1 MVKYFWV
8 MMHMENKRILIVD
21 DDRHIRELLDLYLVS
36 AGFETAACGDAR
48 CALDQ
53 LRMQTFDLVLLDVM
67 LPDMGG
73 FELCRAIKDRQDIPV
88 VMITARDMLNDKIR
102 GFNSGA
108 DDYIVK
114 PFEPAEVIAR
124 VQARLRQPKAA
135 AQPEA
140 EVLSVG
146 SVTVD
151 LKAYDVRKG
160 GAPVDLKPKEVQL
173 LHYLLR
179 NKNIVLSRDTLLQK
193 VWNYEFTGDT
203 RTVDVHIK
211 TLRQKL
217 LDENEPWDIKTVWGV
232 GYKLEER

>member
-1 MVKYFWV
+1 MS
-8 MMHMENKRILIVD
+8 MEAKRVLIVD
-21 DDRHIRELLDLYLVS
+21 DDRHICELLELYLVS
-36 AGFETAACGDAR
+36 AGFAATMCGDAH
-48 CALDQ
+48 CALEK
-53 LRMQTFDLVLLDVM
+53 LRTERFDLVLLDVM

-73 FELCRAIKDRQDIPV
+73 FELCRAIKERQDMPV
-88 VMITARDMLNDKIR
+88 IMITARDMLNDKIR

-124 VQARLRQPKAA
+124 VNARLRKPK
-135 AQPEA
+135 PEK
-140 EVLSVG
+140 EPEPDTLSIG
-146 SVTVD
+146 NITVD
-151 LKAYDVRKG
+151 LKAYDVRKSG
-160 GAPVDLKPKEVQL
+160 VSVDLKPKEVQL
-173 LHYLLR
+173 LHFLLR

-193 VWNYEFTGDT
+193 VWNYEFAGDT

-217 LDENEPWDIKTVWGV
+217 HDENEPWDIKTVWGV

>member
-1 MVKYFWV
+1 M
-8 MMHMENKRILIVD
+8 
-21 DDRHIRELLDLYLVS
+21 
-36 AGFETAACGDAR
+36 CGDAR
-48 CALDQ
+48 CALDI
-53 LRMQTFDLVLLDVM
+53 LRTEGFDLVLLDVT

-73 FELCRAIKDRQDIPV
+73 FDVCRAIKERQDIPV

-124 VQARLRQPKAA
+124 VQARLRQPKTAKA
-135 AQPEA
+135 PEP
-140 EVLSVG
+140 ELLSIG

-160 GAPVDLKPKEVQL
+160 GVPVNLKPKEVQL
-173 LHYLLR
+173 LHYLLHNR
-179 NKNIVLSRDTLLQK
+179 NIVLSRDTLLQK

>member
-1 MVKYFWV
+1 MY
-8 MMHMENKRILIVD
+8 MESKRVLVVD
-21 DDRHIRELLDLYLVS
+21 DDRHICELLELYLMN
-36 AGFETAACGDAR
+36 AGFETALCSDAR
-48 CALDQ
+48 CALDM
-53 LRMQTFDLVLLDVM
+53 LRTESFDLVLLDVM

-73 FELCRAIKDRQDIPV
+73 FELCRAVKERQDIPV

-124 VQARLRQPKAA
+124 VNARLRRPGREKAPDDTA
-135 AQPEA
+135 
-140 EVLSVG
+140 LSIG
-146 SVTVD
+146 NVTVD

-160 GAPVDLKPKEVQL
+160 GVPVDLKPKEVQL

-203 RTVDVHIK
+203 RTVDVHVK
-211 TLRQKL
+211 VAAPEAARRKRALGHQNRLGRGLQA
-217 LDENEPWDIKTVWGV
+217 
-232 GYKLEER
+232 

>member
-1 MVKYFWV
+1 
-8 MMHMENKRILIVD
+8 MEAKRVLIVD
-21 DDRHIRELLDLYLVS
+21 DDRHIRELLELYLIS
-36 AGFETAACGDAR
+36 AGFTATMCGDAYS
-48 CALDQ
+48 ALEK
-53 LRMQTFDLVLLDVM
+53 LRTESFDIVLLDVM

-73 FELCRAIKDRQDIPV
+73 FDLCRTIKERQDIPV
-88 VMITARDMLNDKIR
+88 VMITARDMLGDKIR

-124 VQARLRQPKAA
+124 VNARLRKPK
-135 AQPEA
+135 PEKEPGA
-140 EVLSVG
+140 DTLSIG

-151 LKAYDVRKG
+151 LNAYDVRKHG
-160 GAPVDLKPKEVQL
+160 VPVDMKPKEVQL
-173 LHYLLR
+173 LHFLLR
-179 NKNIVLSRDTLLQK
+179 NRNIVLSRDTLLLK
-193 VWNYEFTGDT
+193 VWNYEFAGDT

>member
-1 MVKYFWV
+1 
-8 MMHMENKRILIVD
+8 MESKRILIVD
-21 DDRHIRELLDLYLVS
+21 DDRHIRELLELYLMS
-36 AGFETAACGDAR
+36 SGFETAMCGDAH
-48 CALDQ
+48 CALEKLQ
-53 LRMQTFDLVLLDVM
+53 LETFDLVLLDVM

-73 FELCRAIKDRQDIPV
+73 FELCRAIKERQDIPV

-124 VQARLRQPKAA
+124 VQARLRQTRQTK
-135 AQPEA
+135 QPEA
-140 EVLSVG
+140 ESLSIG

-160 GAPVDLKPKEVQL
+160 GIPVDLKPKEVQL
-173 LHYLLR
+173 LYYLLR

-193 VWNYEFTGDT
+193 VWNYEFAGDT

>member
-1 MVKYFWV
+1 
-8 MMHMENKRILIVD
+8 MENKRILVVD
-21 DDRHIRELLDLYLVS
+21 DDRHICELLELYLVS
-36 AGFETAACGDAR
+36 AGFETALCGDAYG
-48 CALDQ
+48 ALEK
-53 LRMQTFDLVLLDVM
+53 LRTGSFDLVLLDVS

-88 VMITARDMLNDKIR
+88 VMITARDMLGDKIR

-124 VQARLRQPKAA
+124 VNARLRQPKREKE
-135 AQPEA
+135 PGEM
-140 EVLSVG
+140 LSIG

-151 LKAYDVRKG
+151 LKAYDVRKNG
-160 GAPVDLKPKEVQL
+160 VPVGLKPREVQL
-173 LHYLLR
+173 LHYLLL
-179 NKNIVLSRDTLLQK
+179 NKGIVLSRDTLLQK
-193 VWNYEFTGDT
+193 VWNYEFAGDT

-211 TLRQKL
+211 SLRQKL
-217 LDENEPWDIKTVWGV
+217 HEENEPWDIKTVWGV

>member
-1 MVKYFWV
+1 
-8 MMHMENKRILIVD
+8 ME
-21 DDRHIRELLDLYLVS
+21 S
-36 AGFETAACGDAR
+36 
-48 CALDQ
+48 
-53 LRMQTFDLVLLDVM
+53 FDLVLLDVM

-73 FELCRAIKDRQDIPV
+73 FDLCRAIKERQDIPV

-124 VQARLRQPKAA
+124 VNARLRKPKQEKEPGADT
-135 AQPEA
+135 
-140 EVLSVG
+140 LSIG

-151 LKAYDVRKG
+151 LNAYDVRKRG
-160 GAPVDLKPKEVQL
+160 VPVDLKPKEVQL
-173 LHYLLR
+173 LHFLLR

-193 VWNYEFTGDT
+193 VWNYEFAGDT
-203 RTVDVHIK
+203 RTVDVHIN

>member
-1 MVKYFWV
+1 
-8 MMHMENKRILIVD
+8 MENKRILIVD

-36 AGFETAACGDAR
+36 SGFETAMCGDAR

-53 LRMQTFDLVLLDVM
+53 LRMQAFDLVLLDVM

-124 VQARLRQPKAA
+124 IQARLRQPKAA
-135 AQPEA
+135 KEPES
-140 EVLSVG
+140 ETLSIG
-146 SVTVD
+146 SVSVD

-160 GAPVDLKPKEVQL
+160 GVPVDLKPKEVQL

-217 LDENEPWDIKTVWGV
+217 HNESEPWDIKTVWGV

>member
-1 MVKYFWV
+1 MR
-8 MMHMENKRILIVD
+8 MENKRVLIVD
-21 DDRHIRELLDLYLVS
+21 DDRHIRELLELYLIN
-36 AGFETAACGDAR
+36 AGFETAMCGDAR
-48 CALDQ
+48 CTLDI
-53 LRMQTFDLVLLDVM
+53 LRTESFDLVLLDVT

-73 FELCRAIKDRQDIPV
+73 FDVCRAIKERQDIPV

-124 VQARLRQPKAA
+124 VQARLRQPKTAKA
-135 AQPEA
+135 PEP
-140 EVLSVG
+140 ELLSIG

-160 GAPVDLKPKEVQL
+160 GVPVNLKPKEVQL
-173 LHYLLR
+173 LHYLLH